1 MHEIKVDE
9 ALKKGETSVQQ
20 DLLDNEV
27 VSKEAWR
34 SPTLEETP
42 ERQ

>member
-27 VSKEAWR
+27 VSKEA
-34 SPTLEETP
+34 
-42 ERQ
+42 